1 MTSIDLKQ
9 YLLDILTL
17 ENQIHSYQ
25 NMEKIYLKK
34 IRKIEE
40 DKNTVFLNDKEDYK
54 RRKFHRSNQVVP
66 APDIKP
72 DYIGEKKSRHG
83 RTIFIYGFS
92 GLNSMYRQV
101 PERWLE
107 GELGALR
114 KREHNKYR
122 NKRILAW
129 VCPIALSILLCILIK
144 NFIPL
149 PIAIL
154 LSLFISNKIGDENN
168 TEYTPGNEVY
178 DTFMHLYTQYYF
190 EDLKVKEKMLTPQIE
205 KLTQEYES
213 FIKYNLLDAKTTL
226 SKLYEK
232 NIIHPKYR
240 NLIAIAQLYDY
251 INIGRCKELDGPEGA
266 YNMFEQE
273 KNNGLL
279 INDLDMSLFKLEKYE
294 SAMYTLVDL
303 LRKNDKITS
312 KIFTEINH
320 GANNMIKQATALY
333 KKQHTDICQHYQL

>member
-1 MTSIDLKQ
+1 MTSKDLKQ

-17 ENQIHSYQ
+17 ENQIHTYQ
-25 NMEKIYLKK
+25 NIEQIYIKK
-34 IRKIEE
+34 IKKMEE
-40 DKNTVFLNDKEDYK
+40 DKNTVFLNDKEDFR

-83 RTIFIYGFS
+83 RTIFIYGFN

-114 KREHNKYR
+114 KKEHEKYR
-122 NKRILAW
+122 NKRILARI
-129 VCPIALSILLCILIK
+129 CPIALSILISILIK
-144 NFIPL
+144 NIIPV
-149 PIAIL
+149 PIAIVL
-154 LSLFISNKIGDENN
+154 ALIISYKIGDENN
-168 TEYTPGNEVY
+168 VEYTPGNAVY
-178 DTFMHLYTQYYF
+178 DTFMQLYTKNYNA
-190 EDLKVKEKMLTPQIE
+190 DLKVKEEMFTPQIQ
-205 KLTQEYES
+205 KLTLEYETL
-213 FIKYNLLDAKTTL
+213 IKNNLLSSKATL
-226 SKLYEK
+226 NKLYEK
-232 NIIHPKYR
+232 NIIHPKYQ
-240 NLIAIAQLYDY
+240 NFIAIAQLYDY
-251 INIGRCKELDGPEGA
+251 INIGRCSELNGSEGA

-294 SAMYTLVDL
+294 SVMYTLIDL

-320 GANNMIKQATALY
+320 DANNMINQTTSVY
-333 KKQHTDICQHYQL
+333 KKQHADICQRYQL